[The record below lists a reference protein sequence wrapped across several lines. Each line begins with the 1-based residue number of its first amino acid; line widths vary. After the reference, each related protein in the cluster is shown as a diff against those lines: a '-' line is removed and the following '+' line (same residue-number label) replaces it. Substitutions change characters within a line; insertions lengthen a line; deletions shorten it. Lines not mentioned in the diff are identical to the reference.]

1 MIHKFKLS
9 SNMDLYG
16 YPYGLRSSISQL
28 EFTVYESLEEWF
40 FPQYRCIIHHR
51 CGSNGM
57 EDSAPAIFQPV
68 IRGIPRFFA
77 WGLSYSVENSP
88 WMYKIIDSKAFH
100 ISGYPHLFGAVD
112 PLAAKIHA
120 GVVASGWHSPRSGWR
135 VATCDASYGGCEVDW
150 DTTPSGAQPN
160 ADARDRRRCQLEDL
174 RSGMFLT
181 ILGGLK
187 IRWVW
192 VKVQMIF
199 VHPPK

>member
-1 MIHKFKLS
+1 MGWRTQPQQFFS
-9 SNMDLYG
+9 
-16 YPYGLRSSISQL
+16 RSSG
-28 EFTVYESLEEWF
+28 ESPGSLPGVWVTRWKTHHE
-40 FPQYRCIIHHR
+40 CI
-51 CGSNGM
+51 
-57 EDSAPAIFQPV
+57 
-68 IRGIPRFFA
+68 
-77 WGLSYSVENSP
+77 
-88 WMYKIIDSKAFH
+88 KIIDSKAFH